1 MNNILNTKVK
11 VFRNVKDYKF
21 SCKLEKEKQDEIVV
35 KLTEVFKD
43 FELKNIAEIDN
54 NTINYLKENN
64 LINSS
69 LKQFLINKEK
79 SVIISLFENE
89 HITIISSNKNINK
102 AYKNV
107 KEISDILQNKIN
119 LSYSD
124 EFGYLMSDL
133 TNIGSGL
140 KLICEIDLTCVKTLG
155 KIEQVAQNLKKLG
168 YVLTETSKTN
178 TFKLT
183 GLCNLGVLEKD
194 VLSNFEKIQNHLQ
207 EIETESAKML
217 DVSNHDEM
225 LNNAMRSLSLLKGSY
240 LMSYSELN
248 SHISNL
254 RIARNLNYFEID
266 KDIIYK
272 LQTICK
278 DNKEFMS
285 QSELKQ
291 VAQQAKQVLKGVENV

>member
-1 MNNILNTKVK
+1 MNNILSTKVK

-21 SCKLEKEKQDEIVV
+21 SCKLEKEKQDEIVA

-266 KDIIYK
+266 EDIIYK